1 MSLPR
6 MCALPSSSEVEKE
19 KQRLSTVMFPGL
31 QYMSF
36 PTVTSPGSSVFP
48 PNLAQIPL
56 FNQQWSYWS
65 ALQQQLLQT
74 LQHQSPQ
81 SRSG

>member
-1 MSLPR
+1 

-19 KQRLSTVMFPGL
+19 KQRLSTAMFSGL
-31 QYMSF
+31 QFMPFS
-36 PTVTSPGSSVFP
+36 TIESSGSSVFP

-65 ALQQQLLQT
+65 ALQQQLLQS

-81 SRSG
+81 SRSGLF